1 MGALRQATTV
11 LILVA
16 GLSPNIAAAHGSVAL
31 EDDICVRRVGGNMV
45 HFNAYQPQYEPKAH
59 YCTEIPGEGDTFLVV
74 DLVDPGLRTMPV
86 GVRIVRGLNE
96 TAEEQTV
103 AYWPPVSHPDGVVKG
118 EAKLEKG
125 LYKLII
131 MPEGLSS
138 SYYPLRV
145 QMIDYSKL
153 ARKMTGPLMVLLV
166 LAVVVYELKKSK
178 RVRSWWSSV
187 RS

>member
-1 MGALRQATTV
+1 MLFRSHP
-11 LILVA
+11 VA
-16 GLSPNIAAAHGSVAL
+16 
-31 EDDICVRRVGGNMV
+31 
-45 HFNAYQPQYEPKAH
+45 
-59 YCTEIPGEGDTFLVV
+59 
-74 DLVDPGLRTMPV
+74 
-86 GVRIVRGLNE
+86 
-96 TAEEQTV
+96 
-103 AYWPPVSHPDGVVKG
+103 HPDGVVKG

-131 MPEGLSS
+131 TAEGLSP
-138 SYYPLRV
+138 SYYQLRV